1 MSKLNF
7 RTLFSACAILTS
19 SLACM
24 TPSQAQSVELPKVWL
39 GIQTAT
45 TFGAPAPLHP
55 KHSEHVGANDTAKGW
70 GSFVDEKF
78 KLEIKRQVGRH
89 LDLTLSNSKHSLT
102 AVGTLSADGKQ
113 MLIKTRFFTIPFA
126 INGNSISGCGGSNG
140 NDGTIEHWLNNY
152 AALCF
157 EATAAK

>member
-1 MSKLNF
+1 MKLRNSF
-7 RTLFSACAILTS
+7 VVLVGSMAACLLT
-19 SLACM
+19 ANA
-24 TPSQAQSVELPKVWL
+24 QAQIVELPKVWT

-55 KHSEHVGANDTAKGW
+55 RHGAHVGADKATKGFDT
-70 GSFVDEKF
+70 FIDRDF
-78 KLEIKRQVGRH
+78 KLEIKRQQGRH
-89 LDLTLSNSKHSLT
+89 LEITLGNSKHTLM

-113 MLIKTRFFTIPFA
+113 MLVKSRFFTIPFI

-140 NDGTIEHWLNNY
+140 NEGTIEHWLNNY